1 MSGLDIVGVAPP
13 SALDILVV
21 GETNNDNN
29 NNNNDPTTTT
39 STEEFDPNQLSV
51 SPRDRLSY
59 VADRKE
65 VRAIETFDDN
75 GQLRLMQ
82 RLIMLLRLETI
93 KQQPNDIID
102 FGCEFFSPHNREM
115 LRGMLGEESMTTPFV
130 TPFVNPL
137 NIPSNR
143 PYKNK
148 STNQQFSEPYGK

>member
-1 MSGLDIVGVAPP
+1 MSVRDVEVVDENLVAP
-13 SALDILVV
+13 LDLEILVV
-21 GETNNDNN
+21 DDTN
-29 NNNNDPTTTT
+29 NNNNDP
-39 STEEFDPNQLSV
+39 STEKEELDPNQLSV

-65 VRAIETFDDN
+65 IRAIETFDDN

-82 RLIMLLRLETI
+82 RLIMLFRLETI

-102 FGCEFFSPHNREM
+102 FGCEFFSPHNREV
-115 LRGMLGEESMTTPFV
+115 LRGILGEESMTTPFA

-137 NIPSNR
+137 NTPSNR

-148 STNQQFSEPYGK
+148 STNQQLSEK

>member
-1 MSGLDIVGVAPP
+1 MSVRDIEVV
-13 SALDILVV
+13 DTNLVV
-21 GETNNDNN
+21 PLDLEKLDVDETNDNN
-29 NNNNDPTTTT
+29 EPTAEK
-39 STEEFDPNQLSV
+39 EEIDPNQLSV

-82 RLIMLLRLETI
+82 RLIMLFRLETI

-102 FGCEFFSPHNREM
+102 FGCEFFSPHNREN
-115 LRGMLGEESMTTPFV
+115 LRSMLGEESMTTPFV

-137 NIPSNR
+137 NTPSHR

-148 STNQQFSEPYGK
+148 SMNQQMSDK

>member
-1 MSGLDIVGVAPP
+1 MSVRDIEVV
-13 SALDILVV
+13 DTNLVV
-21 GETNNDNN
+21 PLDLEKLVVDETNDNN
-29 NNNNDPTTTT
+29 EPT
-39 STEEFDPNQLSV
+39 SEKEEIDPNQLSV

-82 RLIMLLRLETI
+82 RLIMLFRLETI

-102 FGCEFFSPHNREM
+102 FGCEFFSPHNREN
-115 LRGMLGEESMTTPFV
+115 LRSMLGEESMTTPFV
-130 TPFVNPL
+130 APFVNPL
-137 NIPSNR
+137 NTPSHR

-148 STNQQFSEPYGK
+148 SMNQQMSDK

>member
-1 MSGLDIVGVAPP
+1 MSVRDIEVV
-13 SALDILVV
+13 DTNLVV
-21 GETNNDNN
+21 PLDLEKLVVDETNDNN
-29 NNNNDPTTTT
+29 EPT
-39 STEEFDPNQLSV
+39 SEKEEIDPNQLSV

-82 RLIMLLRLETI
+82 RLIMLFRLETI

-102 FGCEFFSPHNREM
+102 FGCEFFSPHNREN
-115 LRGMLGEESMTTPFV
+115 LRSMLGEESMTTPFV

-137 NIPSNR
+137 NTPSHR

-148 STNQQFSEPYGK
+148 SMNQQMSDK

>member
-1 MSGLDIVGVAPP
+1 MSVRDIEVV
-13 SALDILVV
+13 DTNLVV
-21 GETNNDNN
+21 PLDLEKLDVDETNDNN
-29 NNNNDPTTTT
+29 EPT
-39 STEEFDPNQLSV
+39 SEKEEIDPNQLSV

-82 RLIMLLRLETI
+82 RLIMLFRLETI

-102 FGCEFFSPHNREM
+102 FGCEFFSPHNREN
-115 LRGMLGEESMTTPFV
+115 LRSMLGEESMTTPFV
-130 TPFVNPL
+130 APFVNPL
-137 NIPSNR
+137 NTPSHR

-148 STNQQFSEPYGK
+148 SMNQQMSDK